1 MNAVTSNALDISV
14 EAKAGLERSVTVRV
28 PHEEIEQQVSQRL
41 IKVGKTA
48 RLKGFRPGKVPAKV
62 LRQHYGGQVRQ
73 EVLADVI
80 RSSLARALAQ
90 EKLNAAG
97 GPAIEVLAEGNDS
110 HFAYRATFEVYPE
123 IKLKPLEKL
132 SFETPDVAV
141 AEADID
147 DVIEKLRDQ
156 RAELEVVER
165 KSANDDR
172 IVIDFVGTID
182 GEKFE
187 GGEGKEVA
195 IIIGAGQVIDDFEKA
210 LIGLAPGDT
219 KAAKVKFPKDYPV
232 DSLAGKKAVFDITV
246 LRVEQKVLPAL
257 DEGFAEKFGIKEGGI
272 NALRKEVRAN
282 MERELEG
289 RKKAEIKRRALDGL
303 LAANK
308 IDVPKALVDEE
319 ISAMQTGAMQQLGI
333 KERDKAPPRD
343 NFHEPAR
350 RRVALSLLVQE
361 LIRDREIKV
370 DQARVIKRVE
380 ELAAGYENPQQAAQ
394 QYRASRELMAQ
405 IESGVLEGQVVDLL
419 VEAAKPKP
427 KAVKFEEFMR

>member
-1 MNAVTSNALDISV
+1 VNAVTSNALDVSV

-28 PHEEIEQQVSQRL
+28 PQDEIEQQVSQRL

-48 RLKGFRPGKVPAKV
+48 RLKGFRPGKVPTKV

-73 EVLADVI
+73 EVVSDVI
-80 RSSLARALAQ
+80 RSSLTRALAQ

-97 GPAIEVLAEGNDS
+97 GPAIELLAEGNDS

-132 SFETPDVAV
+132 SFETPDVTV
-141 AEADID
+141 ADSDVD

-165 KSANDDR
+165 KSASNDR
-172 IVIDFVGTID
+172 VVIDFIGTID
-182 GEKFE
+182 RKPFE

-195 IIIGAGQVIDDFEKA
+195 IIVGAGQVIDDFDKA
-210 LIGLAPGDT
+210 LVGLAAGDT
-219 KAAKVKFPKDYPV
+219 KSAKVKFPKDYPV
-232 DSLAGKKAVFDITV
+232 DSLAGKKAVFEITA

-257 DEGFAEKFGIKEGGI
+257 DDAFVEKFGVKEGGVD
-272 NALRKEVRAN
+272 ALRKEVRAN

-289 RKKAEIKRRALDGL
+289 RKKTEIKRRALDSL
-303 LAANK
+303 LATNK

-319 ISAMQTGAMQQLGI
+319 ISALQAGAMQQLGI

-343 NFHEPAR
+343 NFNEPAQ
-350 RRVALSLLVQE
+350 RRVALSLLVQA
-361 LIRDREIKV
+361 LIRDRELKV

-380 ELAAGYENPQQAAQ
+380 ELASGYENPQQAAQ

-405 IESGVLEGQVVDLL
+405 LESGVLEDQVVDLL
-419 VEAAKPKP
+419 VEAAKPKA
-427 KAVKFEEFMR
+427 KSVKFEEFMR